1 MHFESSSNIEG
12 SNCTPCT
19 PLTAD
24 LYLISLHRVCNN
36 LPTNVG
42 TQEFGYS
49 LQIYQCHL
57 CALVFERKCKLED
70 HVKRVHNE
78 KCHSIMLDH
87 VKKLH
92 DKKRKSFKCDTC
104 RSNDQLNCICLSAT
118 NEPKETKREDKED
131 QINSQKS
138 VSK

>member
-12 SNCTPCT
+12 CNCTPCT

-36 LPTNVG
+36 LATNVG

-57 CALVFERKCKLED
+57 CAVVFERKCKLEN

-78 KCHSIMLDH
+78 KWVPVVYSAYGCLKISL
-87 VKKLH
+87 
-92 DKKRKSFKCDTC
+92 TYN
-104 RSNDQLNCICLSAT
+104 SNYIQCSHQHLST
-118 NEPKETKREDKED
+118 VVNM
-131 QINSQKS
+131 
-138 VSK
+138 

>member
-12 SNCTPCT
+12 CNCTPCT

-24 LYLISLHRVCNN
+24 LYLISLHWVCNN

-87 VKKLH
+87 VEKLH
-92 DKKRKSFKCDTC
+92 DKKQLLFFSFCSRAYGKPLDFLILFQFRVTGLRKT
-104 RSNDQLNCICLSAT
+104 
-118 NEPKETKREDKED
+118 
-131 QINSQKS
+131 
-138 VSK
+138 V